1 VENRSR
7 STLIPSSR
15 SLAWIRS
22 PWFDCFCLAN
32 VCWPLILLPGMSSQ
46 GETAVDFWQIYFL
59 TLPHRWLTL
68 FLVAL
73 DPDRRANRLFLLVS
87 LAISFAAVV
96 SVVFVGS
103 EAFLCLGVIDYLWNG
118 WHFASQH
125 SGVLRIYSKKS
136 GGGIP
141 SLERWGIR
149 LMITYVILRTANR
162 MIYSSWIPE
171 IPADV
176 FDGLDAFV
184 LLLAVG
190 LIWSNVT
197 PWSLQRLPKLIY
209 LLSVL
214 SLYLGYLLSFRAS
227 STNWILCFATAAS
240 MFHAVEY
247 IGIVSHYAM
256 RRKTSGS
263 AGWMRVISVYW
274 PLILVCFI
282 LLLGSFSLWVN
293 SWSVELATM
302 WQGLNLWAA
311 FTHYAWDG
319 MIWKLRR
326 SETSQ
331 ALGVS

>member
-1 VENRSR
+1 MSPP
-7 STLIPSSR
+7 LQQG
-15 SLAWIRS
+15 WIRS
-22 PWFDCFCLAN
+22 AWFDLLFISNLGW
-32 VCWPLILLPGMSSQ
+32 VLLLIPGFSDSN
-46 GETAVDFWQIYFL
+46 GTVVDFWQIYFL
-59 TLPHRWLTL
+59 TLPHRWLTF
-68 FLVAL
+68 FLVAI
-73 DPDRRANRLFLLVS
+73 DPDRRSNLAFSLVGLALFFAALVVGLFL
-87 LAISFAAVV
+87 
-96 SVVFVGS
+96 GS
-103 EAFLCLGVIDYLWNG
+103 EAFLCLGVVDYIWNG

-136 GGGIP
+136 GGGVAL
-141 SLERWGIR
+141 LERWGIR

-162 MIYSSWIPE
+162 MIYSSWLPGIPND
-171 IPADV
+171 IL
-176 FDGLDAFV
+176 DGLDAV
-184 LLLAVG
+184 ALLFAVG
-190 LIWSNVT
+190 LAWSNVT
-197 PWSLQRLPKLIY
+197 PWNLQRLPKLIY

-214 SLYLGYLLSFRAS
+214 SLYSGYLLSFRAS
-227 STNWILCFATAAS
+227 NTNWILCFATAAS
-240 MFHAVEY
+240 LFHAVEY
-247 IGIVSHYAM
+247 LGIVSHYAM
-256 RRKTSGS
+256 RRTTSGS
-263 AGWMRVISVYW
+263 AGWMRIISAYW